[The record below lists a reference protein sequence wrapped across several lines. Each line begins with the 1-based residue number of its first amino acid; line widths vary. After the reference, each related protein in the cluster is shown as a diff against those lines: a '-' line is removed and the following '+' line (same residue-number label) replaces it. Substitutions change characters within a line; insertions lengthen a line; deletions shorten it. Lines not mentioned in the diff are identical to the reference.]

1 MKVTVSTAH
10 IKPTNTTLLPLLM
23 RNHLEVAVCVISLKH
38 VGFNCES
45 DKENQSLDVM
55 KALRCLCY
63 ANMTQLIISFVLLE
77 VSPQVLAP
85 SQRLRRKALEIEE
98 LSSESELIFDSIRC
112 ISRIFAE
119 TLNEPDLNN
128 NLLSIT
134 SICRI
139 YAKYVSF
146 LRSMVLLGLFN
157 DLLSDSIIE
166 DYSSMESSSSSIVQS
181 LHEQEVWLSRVLG
194 IISVTEW
201 KSDETILYL
210 IR

>member
-1 MKVTVSTAH
+1 MV
-10 IKPTNTTLLPLLM
+10 
-23 RNHLEVAVCVISLKH
+23 VCVISLKYI
-38 VGFNCES
+38 GFNCEP
-45 DKENQSLDVM
+45 DKESQSLDVM

-77 VSPQVLAP
+77 ASPQVLAP
-85 SQRLRRKALEIEE
+85 SQRLRRKMLEVEE
-98 LSSESELIFDSIRC
+98 LSSDSELIFDSIRC

-119 TLNEPDLNN
+119 SLNEPDLNN

-146 LRSMVLLGLFN
+146 LRSMVLPGLCN
-157 DLLSDSIIE
+157 DLLSDSIIK
-166 DYSSMESSSSSIVQS
+166 DYSSMESSSTSSIVQS